1 MAVPR
6 RKEWMCMD
14 GVHGCACMCM
24 DVNRTSEAQ
33 NDSTS
38 NQAEKVIVSVFES
51 DSQVNLLQPYI
62 QAATAARKLVV

>member
-1 MAVPR
+1 
-6 RKEWMCMD
+6 
-14 GVHGCACMCM
+14 M